1 MGRPLTPLIPAM
13 AQRHPCLDPDWHGP
27 ELSERSCGMAGL
39 PELYYV
45 PIGEA
50 RRLLV
55 PQQLAE
61 L

>member
-1 MGRPLTPLIPAM
+1 MTPLIPAM